1 MIGSS
6 PIVGGVVAL
15 IRCTSPLQWVP
26 LLFVLSLCM
35 RVYPATY
42 MQRSGIH
49 IFLVIILSVSILNLL
64 CCCVV
69 SSFPVFP
76 LIPVGSSR
84 PYKFFYW
91 YFFVWPSY
99 FILIVYRS
107 FGSSVFNRFS
117 FLTLL
122 LYSGHVSACTHRS
135 KHTHAHLVY
144 ILLLI
149 NQLFNHRLFPDPP
162 RIYCIR
168 VFWILHFFLS

>member
-6 PIVGGVVAL
+6 PIVGGVLAL
-15 IRCTSPLQWVP
+15 VRFTSPLQWVP
-26 LLFVLSLCM
+26 LLSVLSLCM

-91 YFFVWPSY
+91 YFLCVTIIFYSNCLSQLRVIRLSLVLISY
-99 FILIVYRS
+99 F
-107 FGSSVFNRFS
+107 
-117 FLTLL
+117 TL
-122 LYSGHVSACTHRS
+122 VQWACVCMR
-135 KHTHAHLVY
+135 
-144 ILLLI
+144 
-149 NQLFNHRLFPDPP
+149 P
-162 RIYCIR
+162 
-168 VFWILHFFLS
+168 